1 MLNESPSV
9 PHQTSQDRE
18 QRRQLILEALRRE
31 AQVTLD
37 RLADE
42 LVDLPDDKIF
52 GPLEYTLR
60 DISREFI
67 SRAHQAGIDA
77 SKKRGTSAP
86 PTFAPSASRTPAS
99 SATDPST
106 G

>member
-1 MLNESPSV
+1 MLNQFSSATNQP
-9 PHQTSQDRE
+9 SQDRE
-18 QRRQLILEALRRE
+18 QRRQLILEALRHE
-31 AQVTLD
+31 AEDTLT

-60 DISREFI
+60 DIAHEFI

-77 SKKRGTSAP
+77 GKKRGTSAP
-86 PTFAPSASRTPAS
+86 PTCAPPASRTPAS
-99 SATDPST
+99 STTGLST